1 MAGNAQAMPGNEL
14 VEFCTAKETSTDKVY
29 CYGFFRGFISYH
41 KIIQPKTCF
50 PVGTSYEQIVKVF
63 LRYADTHPEEL
74 HMDSF
79 VLIMFAL
86 NDAWPC
92 EENN

>member
-1 MAGNAQAMPGNEL
+1 MSWLIYVPQKKLPLIKPIVM
-14 VEFCTAKETSTDKVY
+14 
-29 CYGFFRGFISYH
+29 GFFRGFISYH

-50 PVGTSYEQIVKVF
+50 PVGSTLGQIVKVF

-79 VLIMFAL
+79 VLIIFAL

-92 EENN
+92 EKND